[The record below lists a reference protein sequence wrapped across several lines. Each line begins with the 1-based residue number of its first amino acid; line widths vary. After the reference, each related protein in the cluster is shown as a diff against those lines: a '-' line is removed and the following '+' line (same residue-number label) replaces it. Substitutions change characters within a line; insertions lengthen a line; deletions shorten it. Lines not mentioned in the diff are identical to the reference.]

1 MQQASIE
8 QVTAAYQQ
16 AEEWRKF
23 NQWANESRSIS
34 PFGDLALWWHA
45 GHLTI
50 AEGRRIERE
59 QQLAQFLQR
68 K

>member
-8 QVTAAYQQ
+8 QIEAAYQQ

-23 NQWANESRSIS
+23 GQWASESRSIS
-34 PFGDLALWWHA
+34 PFGELALHWRA

-50 AEGRRIERE
+50 DEGRRIERE
-59 QQLAQFLQR
+59 QQIAQFLSR
-68 K
+68 